1 MESISCPGCGS
12 TMRLVR
18 EPDIA
23 TDFCEGCGGLF
34 LDRGELNVLATGISG
49 DIELCSIDQGVYLD
63 THPQRSCPKCPDQLM
78 RKQNL
83 LQFSDILFDHCP
95 QCDGFFLD
103 HNEAGLMNAELAKLS
118 DAGGHEEIRE
128 YRSGNLIR
136 VDRLTDVSITGP
148 AGLMVAQVF
157 FIRITVFLQDR
168 LALGLR
174 ITPEKWTAKLAKAL
188 GLYQGED
195 IESGYPEID
204 KAYLISCNSSAKA
217 IGLLGSKRLRSAL
230 ESFVR
235 DAKPIFSMKGRLE
248 ILDSGVVYIEGP
260 YTGTPPKN
268 ISEAASQTLNGLHD
282 IAQSLEEAAA

>member
-1 MESISCPGCGS
+1 
-12 TMRLVR
+12 MRLVR
-18 EPDIA
+18 ESDIA
-23 TDFCEGCGGLF
+23 TDLCEGCGGLF

-49 DIELCSIDQGVYLD
+49 DIELCSIGEGVYLD
-63 THPQRSCPKCPDQLM
+63 AHPQRSCPKCPDQLM
-78 RKQNL
+78 RKENL

-95 QCDGFFLD
+95 ECDGFFLD

-118 DAGGHEEIRE
+118 DTGGHEEIRE
-128 YRSGNLIR
+128 YRNGNLIR

-157 FIRITVFLQDR
+157 FIRVTVFLKDR

-188 GLYQGED
+188 GLYQGEG

-204 KAYLISCNSSAKA
+204 KAYLISCNSSARA
-217 IGLLGSKRLRSAL
+217 IALLESKRIRSAL

-235 DAKPIFSMKGRLE
+235 DPKPIFSVKGRLE
-248 ILDSGVVYIEGP
+248 ILDSGVVYTEGP
-260 YTGTPPKN
+260 YTGTPAKN
-268 ISEAASQTLNGLHD
+268 ISEAASQILDDLHE

>member
-1 MESISCPGCGS
+1 
-12 TMRLVR
+12 MRHVR

-23 TDFCEGCGGLF
+23 TDSCESCGGLF
-34 LDRGELNVLATGISG
+34 LDRGELNALATGISG
-49 DIELCSIDQGVYLD
+49 DIELCSIDEGVYLD
-63 THPQRSCPKCPDQLM
+63 AHPQRSCPKCPDQFM
-78 RKQNL
+78 RKGNL

-103 HNEAGLMNAELAKLS
+103 HNETGLMNAELAKLS
-118 DAGGHEEIRE
+118 DSEGHEEIRE

-148 AGLMVAQVF
+148 AGLTVAQVF
-157 FIRITVFLQDR
+157 FIRITVFLKDQ

-195 IESGYPEID
+195 VESGYPEID
-204 KAYLISCNSSAKA
+204 KAYLISCNASAKA
-217 IGLLGSKRLRSAL
+217 IGLLESKRLRSAL
-230 ESFVR
+230 ELFVR
-235 DAKPIFSMKGRLE
+235 DAKPIVSAKGRLE
-248 ILDSGVVYIEGP
+248 VLDSGVVYTEGP

-268 ISEAASQTLNGLHD
+268 IEEAASRILNSLHE
-282 IAQSLEEAAA
+282 IAQSLEEATA